1 MFCSTHLGSTVDL
14 ANFIVCVVN
23 SYLVP
28 LLILFAVVAFTYFV
42 VQFIGNSADEKKREE
57 AHKYIIWS
65 LLALAIIVAVWGL
78 VNIVTNTFGIHAII
92 PQFPTQ

>member
-1 MFCSTHLGSTVDL
+1 MICQSHIGSTVDL
-14 ANFIVCVVN
+14 ANLIVCFID

-28 LLILFAVVAFTYFV
+28 ILILIAVVVFTYYV
-42 VQFIGNSADEKKREE
+42 VQFVGNSADEKKREE

-78 VNIVTNTFGIHAII
+78 VNIVTDTFGIHAII

>member
-1 MFCSTHLGSTVDL
+1 MPCSAHFGSTVDV
-14 ANFIVCVVN
+14 ANFIVCIVN
-23 SYLVP
+23 SYLIP
-28 LLILFAVVAFTYFV
+28 LLILSAVVVFTYYI

-65 LLALAIIVAVWGL
+65 LFALAIIVAVWGL

-92 PQFPTQ
+92 PQFPTE